1 MFCVNNFV
9 YICLMN
15 SYITKFKGIH
25 PGIILE
31 RELKKRG
38 ISQRPFALSIGEHP
52 QTLNTITK
60 GKRSLNTALALKIE
74 QKLDLEEGTLA
85 LLQTYFEIQEEK
97 KKSKPVTPNIDNI
110 RKSVFWDTDFSQID
124 WDKQKNAVIRRI
136 FERGNELEI
145 AEIKQF
151 YGAAIITEA
160 LKQIKGAPYTL
171 YSKQPDE
178 NAILQHDK

>member
-1 MFCVNNFV
+1 
-9 YICLMN
+9 MN
-15 SYITKFKGIH
+15 SFITKFKGIH

-97 KKSKPVTPNIDNI
+97 KKSKPVTPNVSNI
-110 RKSVFWDTDFSQID
+110 RKSVFGDTNISQID
-124 WDKQKNAVIRRI
+124 WDEQKNAVIRRI

-171 YSKQPDE
+171 YSKQPNE

>member
-1 MFCVNNFV
+1 
-9 YICLMN
+9 MN
-15 SYITKFKGIH
+15 SFITKFKGIH

-74 QKLDLEEGTLA
+74 QQLDLEEGTLA

-110 RKSVFWDTDFSQID
+110 RKSVFWDTDISQID

-136 FERGNELEI
+136 FDRGNELEI

-171 YSKQPDE
+171 YSKQLNE

>member
-1 MFCVNNFV
+1 
-9 YICLMN
+9 MN
-15 SYITKFKGIH
+15 SFITKFKGIH

-97 KKSKPVTPNIDNI
+97 KKSKPVTPNVNNI
-110 RKSVFWDTDFSQID
+110 RKSVFGDTNISQID
-124 WDKQKNAVIRRI
+124 WDEQKNAVIRRI

-160 LKQIKGAPYTL
+160 IKQIKGAPYTL
-171 YSKQPDE
+171 YSKQPNE
-178 NAILQHDK
+178 NAILQQNK